1 MVGFCMRH
9 VYGASENPSRE
20 VQQEVD
26 NADLKLR
33 RKV

>member
-1 MVGFCMRH
+1 MVGFCMTY

-20 VQQEVD
+20 VQPEID

-33 RKV
+33 TKV